1 MAESKTINSIFEAPS
16 MKFFDYSKRLVSFSG
31 KWRYDKQ
38 KGAMCTSKNLAKAGF
53 VCTATK
59 NEPDGAKCYVCQH
72 EMIWDPEDVP
82 AVEHKKHR
90 PDCELAKL
98 DKPEEEYTI
107 RDWLRLNAYVVST
120 QQYDAI
126 ADSVANLSAIMEKF
140 VINTEK
146 VMQG

>member
-16 MKFFDYSKRLVSFSG
+16 MKFFDYSKRIVSFSG

-59 NEPDGAKCYVCQH
+59 NEPD
-72 EMIWDPEDVP
+72 EDVP

-107 RDWLRLNAYVVST
+107 RDWLRLIAYVVST